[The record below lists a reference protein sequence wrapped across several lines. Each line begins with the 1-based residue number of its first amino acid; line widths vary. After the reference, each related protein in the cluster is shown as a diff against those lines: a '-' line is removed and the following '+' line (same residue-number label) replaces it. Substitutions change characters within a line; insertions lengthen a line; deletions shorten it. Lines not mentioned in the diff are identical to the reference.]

1 MGDGEDRLWA
11 LAALFGLLSVMA
23 IGGINP
29 IIPEIHRQVVDVHG
43 WMSTQRF
50 TDLFAIAQASPG
62 PNMLVVTLI
71 GWDVAGFWGA
81 AIATVAIC
89 GPSCILA
96 YVVSRL
102 WDRFRAARWRIAIQA
117 GLIPVTVGLVAA
129 SSYVIARAVD
139 TSVVA
144 FAITA
149 ATAVGLFFTRVHP
162 ILFLAAGAALGV
174 AGLV

>member
-1 MGDGEDRLWA
+1 MGDGEGRLWV
-11 LAALFGLLSVMA
+11 LAALFALLSVMA

-43 WMSTQRF
+43 WMTTQRF

-62 PNMLVVTLI
+62 PNMLVITLI
-71 GWDVAGFWGA
+71 GWDVAGLFGA
-81 AIATVAIC
+81 AVATLAIC
-89 GPSCILA
+89 APSCILA
-96 YVVSRL
+96 YAVARL
-102 WDRFRAARWRIAIQA
+102 WDRFRAKRWRIAIQA

-139 TSVVA
+139 ISFMA
-144 FAITA
+144 FAITLV
-149 ATAVGLFFTRVHP
+149 TAVGLFFTRIHP